1 MGASSQPRQVI
12 RQLYRDLDGF
22 EIPGAEERAIRSSKG
37 SPIYGEMMPAATE
50 HLLRFLDLGEGD
62 VFYDLG
68 AGSGKVVL
76 QAAMTAPLRK
86 AVGVELSATRVG
98 LARAAL
104 KAARRRRLLRAR
116 ACAFRHEDFL
126 HTYLADATVIYTCST
141 AFSFRFMAMLAD
153 RVAGLRR
160 QLRFVTLQELED
172 PRGFELIEVL
182 RLDMSWKRRSEVH
195 VYRLG

>member
-22 EIPGAEERAIRSSKG
+22 EIPGPEERAIRSSKG

-50 HLLRFLDLGEGD
+50 HLLRFLDLGAGD

-98 LARAAL
+98 LARSAL

-116 ACAFRHEDFL
+116 ACAFRQEDFL

-141 AFSFRFMAMLAD
+141 AFSFRFMAMLAE

-195 VYRLG
+195 VYRVG